1 MFLLAFFLNKL
12 IKQGTLHIIDVKG
25 RKHSFVGSASPEV
38 TIRFYTSSLPWKI
51 FLRPDLKAGEAYMD
65 GSLTIEDG
73 GDLYDFLYLITKN
86 MEWRPDN
93 AMHLTGGDPYSR
105 FKSWL
110 AQINPAGRSQKN
122 VAHHYDL
129 SAELYDLFLDP
140 DRQYSCAFFKSDQDS
155 LEQAQE
161 NKKQAIAAKLL
172 MEPQHR
178 ILDIGCGWGGLGL
191 HLHQASGAH
200 VTGVTLSEEQLSIA
214 QDRVKQKGL
223 EDKVDFQFRDYRD
236 VDEKFDRVVSVG
248 MFEHVGR
255 AQFQTFFNKVYDCLS
270 DDGVA
275 MIHTIGR
282 ADGPGSTDPWTLKY
296 IFPGGY
302 APSLSEIAPVIE
314 KAGLYITDMEVW
326 RLHYAETLKEWRRRT
341 HANKDKVIALYDE
354 KFFRMWD
361 FYLASA
367 ECAFRNLGH
376 VVFQFQ
382 LARKQDAVPLSR
394 EYLYKDQSTI
404 QNVAE

>member
-1 MFLLAFFLNKL
+1 MFLLSFFLKKL
-12 IKQGTLHIIDVKG
+12 IRQGTLHIIDARG
-25 RKHSFVGSASPEV
+25 QKHSFVGSASPEV
-38 TIRFYTSSLPWKI
+38 TIRFHDKSLPFKL
-51 FLRPDLKAGEAYMD
+51 FLKPDLKAGEAFME

-73 GDLYDFLYLITKN
+73 KSLYDFLYLITKN

-129 SAELYDLFLDP
+129 SGDLYDLFLCD
-140 DRQYSCAFFKSDQDS
+140 DRQYSCAYFASEKDT

-161 NKKQAIAAKLL
+161 NKKNIIARKLL
-172 MEPQHR
+172 LEKHHKV
-178 ILDIGCGWGGLGL
+178 LDIGCGWGGLAL
-191 HLHQASGAH
+191 HLHKLSGAD
-200 VTGVTLSEEQLSIA
+200 VTGVTLSREQHSLARKRAEEGKVS
-214 QDRVKQKGL
+214 
-223 EDKVDFQFRDYRD
+223 DKVHFNFQDYRH
-236 VDEKFDRVVSVG
+236 VTEKYDRIVSVG

-255 AQFQTFFNKVYDCLS
+255 RQYQTYFDKVYDTLEE
-270 DDGVA
+270 DGVA
-275 MIHTIGR
+275 LIHTIGR

-302 APSLSEIAPVIE
+302 APSLSEISPIIE
-314 KAGLYITDMEVW
+314 KAGLYITDLEIW
-326 RLHYAETLKEWRRRT
+326 RLHYAETLREWRKRT
-341 HANKDKVIALYDE
+341 MDNKAAIEDLYDE
-354 KFFRMWD
+354 RFFRMWD
-361 FYLASA
+361 FYLSSA

-382 LARKQDAVPLSR
+382 LAKKQDAVPLTR
-394 EYLYKDQSTI
+394 DYLLKK
-404 QNVAE
+404 